1 MSDSDYV
8 QPRDRTPMT
17 AWSYTRSEADTRC
30 LIASHAAADDVMR
43 ELAEAVR
50 MMHDDADRF
59 RLGEGRDYEYWRCR
73 KDAAMAAL
81 AKYDRM
87 TGGDA

>member
-1 MSDSDYV
+1 MNDSDYM
-8 QPRDRTPMT
+8 PLHRRIDAAMARN
-17 AWSYTRSEADTRC
+17 
-30 LIASHAAADDVMR
+30 IAAIMDSHAAADDVMR